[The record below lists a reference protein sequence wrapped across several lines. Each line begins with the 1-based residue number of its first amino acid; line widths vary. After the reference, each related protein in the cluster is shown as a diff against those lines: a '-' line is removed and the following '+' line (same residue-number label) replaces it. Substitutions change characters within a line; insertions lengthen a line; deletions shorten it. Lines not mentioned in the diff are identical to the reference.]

1 MTGVFSMSFI
11 YWAITMTPMSYYH
24 MTCGV
29 HIGSQTSLDHQYLA
43 IGITPKNSFRFFRCQ
58 SPLGCRYLAIRITQS
73 DNLLKNFWGLGSSI
87 AYFSRNLPFA
97 DTCMLLL
104 RHWKMRT
111 VILPISCFIGYHED
125 TNIRQNKKCGSHT
138 GSMPLL

>member
-11 YWAITMTPMSYYH
+11 YRAIIMTPMSYYH

-29 HIGSQTSLDHQYLA
+29 HIGSQTLLDNRYLA
-43 IGITPKNSFRFFRCQ
+43 VGITSKNSFHFSRCQ
-58 SPLGCRYLAIRITQS
+58 SPLGCRYLAINMKLSGNI
-73 DNLLKNFWGLGSSI
+73 LKNFWGLDSSM
-87 AYFSRNLPFA
+87 AYFSRKLQSA

-104 RHWKMRT
+104 RHWKMKT
-111 VILPISCFIGYHED
+111 SIFSMSLVLLAIAKTTIV
-125 TNIRQNKKCGSHT
+125 KCGSHT